1 MLCALWSPNG
11 GAGTSAFAAACALVA
26 ARHRPTRL
34 ADFDGDQPAI
44 LAFAPDPATGLADW
58 LAIGPEA
65 PADAL
70 ERFALA
76 IAPNLTLLPR
86 GARSVFDATPEAGAA
101 LGVVLSQDERITFAD
116 VGRAEAPAL
125 RALVEVADASIVV
138 VRECYL
144 ALRHCVRSPEIVT
157 ASGAIA
163 MDEADR
169 GLTVRDIAD
178 IIPVPVVATAPF
190 DVSIGRRIDAGVY
203 ATRLPSGVTRA
214 ATLLCQR
221 IGVFGAQGAAA

>member
-26 ARHRPTRL
+26 ARHRSTRL
-34 ADFDGDQPAI
+34 ADLDGDQPGI
-44 LAFAPDPATGLADW
+44 LAFAPDPATGLAEW

-70 ERFALA
+70 ERFAVD
-76 IAPNLTLLPR
+76 IAPNLTLPR
-86 GARSVFDATPEAGAA
+86 GARSVFDASPEAGAA
-101 LGVVLSQDERITFAD
+101 LGVVLAHDERITFAD
-116 VGRAEAPAL
+116 VSRADAPAL

-144 ALRHCVRSPEIVT
+144 ALRHCVRSAEILA
-157 ASGAIA
+157 ASGAVA
-163 MDEADR
+163 MDEGDR

-178 IIPVPVVATAPF
+178 VIPVPIVATAPF
-190 DVSIGRRIDAGVY
+190 EVAIARRIDAGVF
-203 ATRLPSGVTRA
+203 AARLPSGLARA
-214 ATLLCQR
+214 ATMVCER

>member
-26 ARHRPTRL
+26 ARHRSTRL
-34 ADFDGDQPAI
+34 ADLDGDQPGI
-44 LAFAPDPATGLADW
+44 LALPADPATGLAEW
-58 LAIGPEA
+58 LAVGPEA

-70 ERFALA
+70 DRFAVTVAPDLA
-76 IAPNLTLLPR
+76 LLPR
-86 GARSVFDATPEAGAA
+86 GVRSVLDATPEAGAA
-101 LGVVLSQDERITFAD
+101 LGVVLAQDDRITFAD

-144 ALRHCVRSPEIVT
+144 TLRHCVRSPEIVT
-157 ASGAIA
+157 ASGAVA
-163 MDEADR
+163 MDEVDR

-178 IIPVPVVATAPF
+178 IIPVPIMATAPF
-190 DVSIGRRIDAGVY
+190 DASIGRRIDAGVFP
-203 ATRLPSGVTRA
+203 TRLPSGLVRA
-214 ATLLCQR
+214 ATRVCER